1 MVSFQIPKDVISGE
15 TIKMEKIGMNDGV
28 YTWFNTLSY
37 YVEKYNLWLQKE
49 FEEHILSQCTEGGY
63 QWE

>member
-1 MVSFQIPKDVISGE
+1 MISGE